1 MSKRILGD
9 TIMREM
15 TGLIIDKTEHGSDWV
30 SLAVSGEI
38 DLATVDQLE
47 RDLKACLESGSGNLV
62 VDLTSAD
69 FMDSAG
75 LRSLVMADRA
85 YRDSGRRFA
94 LVVTNGPISRL
105 IELSGVEATI
115 DIVSSLEELV
125 S

>member
-1 MSKRILGD
+1 
-9 TIMREM
+9 MREM
-15 TGLIIDKTEHGSDWV
+15 TGLIIDKSDYGSDWV

-47 RDLKACLESGSGNLV
+47 KDLKACLDTGSGNLV
-62 VDLTSAD
+62 VDLTGAD

-75 LRSLVMADRA
+75 LRCLVMADRS
-85 YRDSGRRFA
+85 YRESGRQFA

-115 DIVSSLEELV
+115 DIVSSHEELV
-125 S
+125 T